1 MFNMQRLHVKF
12 HDLSPVERGFEEAVL
27 DGFTRHV
34 KAIPC
39 QYLYDAVGSALFDK
53 ICLTPEYY
61 PTRTEIGILG
71 SNADYIAEQM
81 GPGVQII
88 ELGSGASLKVRRL
101 LERLSEPKGYV
112 PVDVSREHLMRAA
125 EDLCRSHPNIPVTAV
140 CADYTSSSWLSALDG
155 LPYTKRVAF
164 FPGSSIGNFEPYES
178 IQLMR
183 HIGSLVG
190 RGGDFLVGVD
200 LKKDTSVLNA
210 AYNDV
215 AGVTAAFNLNLLE
228 RINRELG
235 GDFDLR
241 RFRHD
246 ATYSEDYGRIEI
258 YIRSLI
264 DQFVHISGR
273 RFRLAAGERIHTE
286 YSYKYTVPEFQALAH
301 TAGFSS
307 TRTWMDDDK
316 YFSVHYLRAR

>member
-1 MFNMQRLHVKF
+1 MRRLQVKF
-12 HDLSPVERGFEEAVL
+12 HDFSPVERGFEEAVL
-27 DGFTRHV
+27 DGFKGHA

-39 QYLYDAVGSALFDK
+39 QYLYDVAGSALFDK

-61 PTRTEIGILG
+61 PTRTEVDILE
-71 SNADYIAEQM
+71 SNADFIAEQM

-101 LERLSEPKGYV
+101 LKRLSEPKGYV
-112 PVDVSREHLMRAA
+112 PVDVSREHLMHAA
-125 EDLCRSHPNIPVTAV
+125 EDFSHSHPNIPVTAI

-164 FPGSSIGNFEPYES
+164 FPGSSIGNFEPIDA

-183 HIGSLVG
+183 HVRGLVG
-190 RGGDFLVGVD
+190 RGGDFLIGVD
-200 LKKDTSVLNA
+200 LKKDTSVLGA
-210 AYNDV
+210 AYNDST
-215 AGVTAAFNLNLLE
+215 GVTAAFNLNLLE
-228 RINRELG
+228 RMNRELS

-241 RFRHD
+241 RFRHE
-246 ATYSEDYGRIEI
+246 AIYNEDRGRIEI
-258 YIRSLI
+258 YIQSLI
-264 DQFVHISGR
+264 SQLVHIAGR
-273 RFRLAAGERIHTE
+273 GFRLAAGERIHTE
-286 YSYKYTVPEFQALAH
+286 YSYKYTVPEFQALAN

-307 TRTWMDDDK
+307 TRTWTDSDK